1 MKSPLNFQI
10 KKGGNTYDMHELGIW
25 VASFHI
31 YSPNLTRNKLSI
43 PGRPG
48 AYLVS
53 TQEDERHVRIVLQIE
68 TDDISELNELKHIIF
83 DLFYSDQE
91 FSIVRDMTPGKEMFV
106 IQEGE
111 YDIENVSDSD
121 GEFEITLTMLNPY
134 LYGPRKSMP
143 IDPANPIVL
152 AYKGTAPGKPIFR
165 FNVTQPTTMIE
176 YANGEEYMAIGQPDS
191 VDSAPYHP
199 YTSIL
204 VDELQSTV
212 GWARSSIPLD
222 LGANVGEM
230 ISFGEEFGATDYG
243 TGTSW
248 HGPAVQ
254 KTFSSIQDFKCQ
266 VFFNV
271 QVTNSKQRGRA
282 EAYLVASD
290 LSVIGKI
297 IVTCPNSSQKA
308 SVSVYLRNGT
318 TTKYILHQA
327 DAYMNGF
334 HGWVTIERK
343 GTEYKIEVGT
353 DGWDANLKYVV
364 YSRETFTF
372 RDLNSD
378 FQRPFAGV
386 VLHVGAWASAP
397 LPYRARIRAVKIF
410 RINNQEGTPYIVNP
424 GDTVVIDHEKEL
436 ILVNDE
442 PRVDLKDFGATFF
455 ELRPGDNTIVCNPPD
470 AFTAEIEW
478 RERYR

>member
-1 MKSPLNFQI
+1 MSGIIFRGI
-10 KKGGNTYDMHELGIW
+10 KKDYIMVLRGRKRPPWAPIQRNI
-25 VASFHI
+25 
-31 YSPNLTRNKLSI
+31 LTI
-43 PGRPG
+43 PGVAG
-48 AYLVS
+48 GYLPNTEVGPRQLEVPVLIEANNFS
-53 TQEDERHVRIVLQIE
+53 TLQKLKEDLAAWLVTDEPQEL
-68 TDDISELNELKHIIF
+68 IF
-83 DLFYSDQE
+83 DDEPDRIYYA
-91 FSIVRDMTPGKEMFV
+91 VV
-106 IQEGE
+106 
-111 YDIENVSDSD
+111 D
-121 GEFEITLTMLNPY
+121 GSLDLDELVYFGQGNITFICPDPY
-134 LYGPRKSMP
+134 KYGPKKSMP
-143 IDPANPIVL
+143 LDPTNPIVL

-165 FNVTQPTTMIE
+165 FTVTQPSTMIE
-176 YANGEEYMAIGQPDS
+176 YTNGEEYMAIGQPDS

-212 GWARSSIPLD
+212 GWARSSILLD

-282 EAYLVASD
+282 EAYLIASD

-353 DGWDANLKYVV
+353 DGWDANLRYVV